1 MYIIKINMWRTTI
14 VAPQLLLLL
23 RCGGPSKLDKW
34 YRNYYFQKEAKRQG
48 KRTVFALKAI
58 KIIIVMRSKPH

>member
-1 MYIIKINMWRTTI
+1 MENDDSSAAAATSSTVRWPKY
-14 VAPQLLLLL
+14 P
-23 RCGGPSKLDKW
+23 GSKLDKW